1 MKLTKNEWK
10 EINDRVISTLRPT
23 QFPVAMKFASTQD
36 ELDAVDNVTYCKNKA
51 SVCKLISM
59 SAYFQETFGL
69 TPDHFSGYHCAMNN
83 GCMEIH
89 QEFLDGSILYKKPTP
104 WHHDQ
109 EDAKKHIAANL
120 EFIPEKPFAG
130 ILCSSLS
137 ACDIEE
143 PDVISLQLPTQAA
156 FHLLASYVE
165 SDFEKLYFPFS
176 GESNCIDTWMYT
188 LKTGKIGVSLGC
200 RGDRAT
206 GALQFGEVRVTMTAE
221 QLVKALDGIDT
232 VTKNGIGYP
241 YNPVCLYKDAF

>member
-83 GCMEIH
+83 GCMEIN
-89 QEFLDGSILYKKPTP
+89 QEFLNGSILYKKPTP

-109 EDAKKHIAANL
+109 E
-120 EFIPEKPFAG
+120 E
-130 ILCSSLS
+130 SL
-137 ACDIEE
+137 
-143 PDVISLQLPTQAA
+143 
-156 FHLLASYVE
+156 
-165 SDFEKLYFPFS
+165 
-176 GESNCIDTWMYT
+176 
-188 LKTGKIGVSLGC
+188 
-200 RGDRAT
+200 
-206 GALQFGEVRVTMTAE
+206 
-221 QLVKALDGIDT
+221 
-232 VTKNGIGYP
+232 
-241 YNPVCLYKDAF
+241 